1 MNFTNPVYTDRDV
14 IDCGSDERVP
24 DLIGKKVYASWSK
37 EICLYR
43 ANHNYVDL
51 QQDFLGIDP
60 NNTIAPFVISLSVYK
75 HSEVRNTTTEP
86 MSINTPYIIGVK

>member
-1 MNFTNPVYTDRDV
+1 MTFTNPVYTDRDV
-14 IDCGSDERVP
+14 IACGSDERVP

-51 QQDFLGIDP
+51 QQDLLRIDP
-60 NNTIAPFVISLSVYK
+60 NNTVAPFVISLPVCK

-86 MSINTPYIIGVK
+86 MSINTPYIVGVK

>member
-1 MNFTNPVYTDRDV
+1 MTFTNPVYTDRDV

-51 QQDFLGIDP
+51 QQDLLRIDL
-60 NNTIAPFVISLSVYK
+60 NNTIAPFVSILPVYK
-75 HSEVRNTTTEP
+75 HSETRNTTTEP
-86 MSINTPYIIGVK
+86 MSINTPYIVGVK